1 MFFHLKPSYLYCGS
15 VAYLKRVL
23 SLYIR
28 KAPIIF
34 FICICV
40 MYHQQINQGKSV
52 RHVWILRNEI
62 QFCVCA
68 NTAECSEMKFSC
80 VCTRMRRNAAKPN
93 LFVCVCECGGKR
105 QNVIHFCECEKEK
118 RSCLDAIIF
127 VDFSNRNYTSIGFS
141 VLSTR
146 RDLFLKFFT

>member
-1 MFFHLKPSYLYCGS
+1 MFLHLKVSYLYCGS

-40 MYHQQINQGKSV
+40 MYHQQINQVKSV

-62 QFCVCA
+62 QFCVFA
-68 NTAECSEMKFSC
+68 NTAECSEMKFIC

-105 QNVIHFCECEKEK
+105 RNVIHFCECEKEK

-127 VDFSNRNYTSIGFS
+127 VESSNRNYTSIGFS
-141 VLSTR
+141 VLSTC
-146 RDLFLKFFT
+146 RDSFLKFIT